1 MLRFHK
7 FSAVAMALAVALT
20 ACTEGT
26 DGTGPDDEPFAPDES
41 AADLQIVQG
50 AFAASVFE
58 SLALSSESF
67 ILVQDSG
74 AVSAGLLQASLAAAS
89 AGSHWEAEAAA
100 RAFAVVGPADGR
112 LIPLDFLG
120 CTYDPSLDGFWQ
132 NPDCTDP
139 DAPENGLRFILHE
152 VDPISGAMK
161 GWDRLRCTDPDAPE
175 NGLRF
180 ILHEV
185 DPITHERGTTE
196 IGYVDLL
203 DESVAPVYTARV
215 IVVTS
220 DVVRID
226 YAVSATVGT
235 QTLGFTVLGF
245 IGDGTTHIDVDLSM
259 SFVHDFPFSIATV
272 EQRFSVPSRD
282 FEVDGTVVFEFNEET
297 LQGSVEIEAA
307 FMQGHHSVTVAGL
320 ITFSEGDLP
329 TEGGSFEIHVDGQLF
344 ATISVDGDTITVQNA
359 EGGELTS
366 TEAQHVRTIFR
377 GLEEMFDD
385 RFEDFLRPVNWLF
398 GDGAA
403 A

>member
-132 NPDCTDP
+132 NPD
-139 DAPENGLRFILHE
+139 
-152 VDPISGAMK
+152 
-161 GWDRLRCTDPDAPE
+161 CTDPDAPE

-344 ATISVDGDTITVQNA
+344 ATISVDGDTVTVQNA

-366 TEAQHVRTIFR
+366 TEAQHVRTIFH
-377 GLEEMFDD
+377 GLEDMFDD